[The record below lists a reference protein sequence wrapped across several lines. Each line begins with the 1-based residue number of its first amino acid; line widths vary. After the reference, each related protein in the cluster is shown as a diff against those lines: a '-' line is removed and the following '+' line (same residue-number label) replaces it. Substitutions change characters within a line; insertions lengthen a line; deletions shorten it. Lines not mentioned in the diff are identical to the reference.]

1 LLLEVGGGTF
11 RRTLVRA
18 HAEMW
23 KWIPIKFLLAVAV
36 AAIAV
41 VVYLIHFFQK
51 QGFTNKE
58 TTTMSINVLM
68 PTWSMVRNIYSHCIL
83 SLLTANV
90 KKIYP
95 IAIV

>member
-1 LLLEVGGGTF
+1 
-11 RRTLVRA
+11 
-18 HAEMW
+18 MW

-58 TTTMSINVLM
+58 TTTMSIKCFDAN
-68 PTWSMVRNIYSHCIL
+68 MVHGQKHL
-83 SLLTANV
+83 
-90 KKIYP
+90 
-95 IAIV
+95 